1 MSPWISHREASP
13 GSDLWFLYMSG
24 QSHYWL
30 FSLIVPEMP
39 LDGSALWQSVV
50 GFGNDRDG
58 SMILRSTQD
67 CGSPP

>member
-1 MSPWISHREASP
+1 
-13 GSDLWFLYMSG
+13 MSG